1 MNTNINEAVK
11 PFFTKLNIDPIN
23 FNYDNVKNQFISKES
38 FSYDDNDPE
47 AYFVVIRISNTI
59 GTVVIG
65 TSDGI
70 RFVETE
76 ILGQIM
82 FDGKNWI
89 TV

>member
-11 PFFTKLNIDPIN
+11 PFFTKLNIDPIE
-23 FNYDNVKNQFISKES
+23 FNYDDNKKQFISKES
-38 FSYDDNDPE
+38 FSYDDTDPE
-47 AYFVVIRISNTI
+47 AYYIIIRVSNTI

-70 RFVETE
+70 RFAETE

-82 FDGKNWI
+82 FNGKNW
-89 TV
+89 VNV